1 MVAKQNIPLKRKKQD
16 VSWERGRKQVS
27 RVCEAMAGPSIWQ
40 AGRNRTGKFPTTEA
54 AHIERLRRQLT
65 FGFHVVSEEL
75 HVSYAFH
82 MLVIWLIRP
91 SQAVHFPD
99 RPCEKEYTRKTV
111 WSRRERTVGC
121 LQIVIHTFFFGRDPN
136 LYSSTLLPEIQTIS
150 QPSL

>member
-1 MVAKQNIPLKRKKQD
+1 MGSIKERAEDKPMVAKQNIPLKRKKQD
-16 VSWERGRKQVS
+16 VSWETGRKQVS

-99 RPCEKEYTRKTV
+99 RPCEKEYPQDSMESQGKNS
-111 WSRRERTVGC
+111 WLPANS
-121 LQIVIHTFFFGRDPN
+121 
-136 LYSSTLLPEIQTIS
+136 YSYLL
-150 QPSL
+150 LW